1 MVTLSR
7 GGGVKGEARGL
18 TMAYFRYHLF
28 FCTNRREDGSPCCA
42 QCGAQEMRDYF
53 KARTKA
59 LGIAGPGGVRVNTA
73 GCLDRCAEGPVLVVY
88 PEGTW
93 YTYVDR
99 EDMDEIL
106 AEHLLGGRVVERLL
120 LPAEISRGP
129 SPPNAKK
136 GLDRAE

>member
-1 MVTLSR
+1 
-7 GGGVKGEARGL
+7 
-18 TMAYFRYHLF
+18 MAYFRYHLF
-28 FCTNRREDGSPCCA
+28 FCTNRREDGSQCCA
-42 QCGAQEMRDYF
+42 QTGAEEMRAYL
-53 KARTKA
+53 KARTKE

-106 AEHLLGGRVVERLL
+106 REHLQGGRVVERLT
-120 LPAEISRGP
+120 LPTEAAGEGMG
-129 SPPNAKK
+129 KK
-136 GLDRAE
+136 TGMEG